1 MDGRARSYVN
11 TVPTSSTSAG
21 PDQRYLIPNLRHA
34 CRVLKLLGQDNRGY
48 KVNEV
53 AKQLKIPATSA
64 LRIAS
69 TLVSEGLL
77 RRENGLLYLGP
88 VLIHLGARSMSETE
102 LRDTAQPILQHLS
115 QVTDETAHLAL
126 PCDNRSL
133 IVSVCDSPHPLRAAS
148 SPGTLTDLYTSSTG
162 KVFLAFLH
170 RRRIA
175 EILAQYPPRRR
186 TSRSLTTLQALESE
200 ADRVLLDG
208 YGLDDEEF
216 NEGVRCLAAPV
227 LGPQGE
233 VVAAIGITAATVRFT
248 KARIPEIATHVKAA
262 ARRLSAAL
270 GSGMSLH

>member
-1 MDGRARSYVN
+1 M
-11 TVPTSSTSAG
+11 
-21 PDQRYLIPNLRHA
+21 IPNLRHA

-48 KVNEV
+48 KVTEV
-53 AKQLKIPATSA
+53 AKQLKIPSTSA

-69 TLVSEGLL
+69 TLLAEGFL
-77 RRENGLLYLGP
+77 RRENGQLFLGP
-88 VLIHLGARSMSETE
+88 VLIHLGTRALSATE
-102 LRDTAQPILQHLS
+102 VRDLAQPVLQHLS
-115 QVTDETAHLAL
+115 RVTDETAHLAL

-133 IVSVCDSPHPLRAAS
+133 IVAVYDSPHPLRAAS

-162 KVFLAFLH
+162 KVFLAYLH

-175 EILAQYPPRRR
+175 EVLAQHPPRRR
-186 TSRSLTTLQALESE
+186 TSRSLTTLDALEAE
-200 ADRVLLDG
+200 ADRVLIDG

-227 LGPQGE
+227 MGSHGG

-248 KARIPEIATHVKAA
+248 KERVSEIATHVKAA

-270 GSGMSLH
+270 GSGAALH